1 MRIFKF
7 ITSMAVITLISLVY
21 VHQQVELVKLSYAI
35 EHKEKKIKD
44 ALDRKDAL
52 SYNIENLESPARL
65 ERVLSA
71 RKVDVAYPKRGNV
84 FRFASTAYT
93 AKQDQLRHI
102 GVEKKINI
110 LGFLDFFSSRAEAQ
124 AREK

>member
-1 MRIFKF
+1 MKLFKF
-7 ITSMAVITLISLVY
+7 IIMMSTITLISLAY

-35 EHKEKKIKD
+35 EHKEKKMKD
-44 ALDRKDAL
+44 VLDRKETL
-52 SYNIENLESPARL
+52 SYNIENLEAPSRL
-65 ERVLSA
+65 EKVLSA
-71 RKVDVAYPKRGNV
+71 RKVDIAYPKRGNV
-84 FRFASTAYT
+84 FRMAAAPSAARGYQV
-93 AKQDQLRHI
+93 KYV